1 VDPATRDRV
10 LAAMS
15 TLGYHPNHAARSL
28 ATGRFGSIGI
38 ITSTLSSYGT
48 SRTLDGVADAA
59 RKAGY
64 TLTLLPLSLPSSGEV
79 SGATA
84 RMAGQNV
91 DGIIVM
97 VESDALER
105 AIIDL
110 PHGTPVVVSDGDASH
125 RFRSVDSDPVPGIKG
140 AIEHLVSLGHTHIWH
155 VAGPANSYDAQI
167 RRDVWESTLQ
177 SHRLP
182 VSNVYYGDWSSRSG
196 FRIGE
201 HLATLDGPTAIFS
214 ANDQMALGLVR
225 AYTDAGIDVPRDIS
239 IVGFDDMTESEQ
251 FVPRLTTIRQDFAEM
266 GRRAVAALLEAM
278 DSSDTREIEQVPTEL
293 VIRESTAPPRS

>member
-1 VDPATRDRV
+1 
-10 LAAMS
+10 
-15 TLGYHPNHAARSL
+15 
-28 ATGRFGSIGI
+28 
-38 ITSTLSSYGT
+38 
-48 SRTLDGVADAA
+48 
-59 RKAGY
+59 
-64 TLTLLPLSLPSSGEV
+64 
-79 SGATA
+79 
-84 RMAGQNV
+84 
-91 DGIIVM
+91 
-97 VESDALER
+97 
-105 AIIDL
+105 
-110 PHGTPVVVSDGDASH
+110 
-125 RFRSVDSDPVPGIKG
+125 
-140 AIEHLVSLGHTHIWH
+140 